1 MPFKKILSAS
11 IVYLM
16 CNPTHD
22 SISIYGFSIS
32 SVLLAIG
39 YFDMCMKAYNIS
51 YYKM

>member
-11 IVYLM
+11 ILYLM
-16 CNPTHD
+16 CNHTPH
-22 SISIYGFSIS
+22 SRSIYGFSTS
-32 SVLLAIG
+32 SILLAIV